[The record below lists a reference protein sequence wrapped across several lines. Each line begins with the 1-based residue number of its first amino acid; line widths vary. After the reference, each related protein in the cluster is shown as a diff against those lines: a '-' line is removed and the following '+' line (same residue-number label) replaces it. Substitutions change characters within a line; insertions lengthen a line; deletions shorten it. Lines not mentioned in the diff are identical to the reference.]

1 LYPILKWA
9 CAAQVSGV
17 VSEVVKVKR
26 TLVSEDR
33 VSVRTYES
41 INGSRHAYDSDIELN
56 GRKLSGSVFLP
67 EYMTSEQLKGLMDRI
82 YSKVKALH
90 YVEDPRAADALA
102 DEIARD
108 AANLI
113 ALARALAYITKGREA
128 H

>member
-1 LYPILKWA
+1 M
-9 CAAQVSGV
+9 V
-17 VSEVVKVKR
+17 VSEVVKVR
-26 TLVSEDR
+26 RSLISEDK
-33 VSVRTYES
+33 VSVRVYES
-41 INGSRHAYDSDIELN
+41 VDKSGYSSDIEIN
-56 GRKLSGSVFLP
+56 GRKLSGGVFLF

-90 YVEDPRAADALA
+90 YVEDSRAADALA

-113 ALARALAYITKGREA
+113 ALARALAHITKGREA

>member
-1 LYPILKWA
+1 M
-9 CAAQVSGV
+9 
-17 VSEVVKVKR
+17 SEVKEVKR
-26 TLVSEDR
+26 SLVSEDK

-41 INGSRHAYDSDIELN
+41 VNGSGHAYDSDIELN
-56 GRKLSGSVFLP
+56 GRKLPGSVFLP
-67 EYMTSEQLKGLMDRI
+67 GYMSSEQLKGLMDRI

>member
-1 LYPILKWA
+1 
-9 CAAQVSGV
+9 VSGV

-26 TLVSEDR
+26 SLVSEDK

-41 INGSRHAYDSDIELN
+41 NGSRQAYDSDIELN

-67 EYMTSEQLKGLMDRI
+67 EYMTSEHLKGLMDRI
-82 YSKVKALH
+82 YSKVKALL

-113 ALARALAYITKGREA
+113 ALARALAHIVKGREA